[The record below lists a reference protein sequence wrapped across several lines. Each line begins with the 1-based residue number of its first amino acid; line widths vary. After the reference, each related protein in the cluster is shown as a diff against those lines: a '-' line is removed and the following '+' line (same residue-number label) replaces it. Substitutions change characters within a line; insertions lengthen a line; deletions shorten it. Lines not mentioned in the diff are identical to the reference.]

1 MAYPK
6 QAIPRLENAIPSPSV
21 LSLIGGIRGR
31 WPMVDLTRVYG
42 ICLLTCRTVHFTW
55 VRCGDCDCGNARG

>member
-6 QAIPRLENAIPSPSV
+6 QAIPRLENAIPSRGV

-31 WPMVDLTRVYG
+31 WPMVDLARVYG
-42 ICLLTCRTVHFTW
+42 KSAIADRPPL
-55 VRCGDCDCGNARG
+55 